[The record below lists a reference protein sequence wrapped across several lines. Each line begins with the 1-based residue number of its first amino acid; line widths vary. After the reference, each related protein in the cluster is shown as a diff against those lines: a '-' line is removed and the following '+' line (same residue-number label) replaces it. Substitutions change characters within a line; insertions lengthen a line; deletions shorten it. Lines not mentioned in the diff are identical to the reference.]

1 MVSRLY
7 DDNIEQDPRVR
18 GLLDA
23 AAAPT
28 ECGPLPGER
37 EALAA
42 FRSVHSRRRNSM
54 SIPLTRVRVA
64 VAAGLGA
71 GVLLAAGAG
80 AAAAGVLPGA
90 AQDTARTV
98 LDRVGVEVPGADEH
112 SAGHADQRG
121 HSTEVGSEDATAP
134 TSGDKS
140 APRGQGAHE
149 AHGAQG
155 AGDKPAVDKDL
166 PEASE
171 HGQTVPP
178 PRARRMRRAPTR
190 APRCLLSPPT
200 VALAVVATPTTP
212 RPASPTTTPPLASP
226 MTPVPPGT
234 PAPTRPDP
242 QARPRPPKPAT
253 AKVPAP
259 ASLSPT
265 AHRRRGSNTRRNQG
279 AQGDLRIAPLLGF
292 YYIGIDHG
300 VVTNLM

>member
-7 DDNIEQDPRVR
+7 DENIEQDPRVR

-171 HGQTVPP
+171 HGQTVSSTARETDAEGADKGAEVSAVASDG
-178 PRARRMRRAPTR
+178 RARSGGNA
-190 APRCLLSPPT
+190 
-200 VALAVVATPTTP
+200 
-212 RPASPTTTPPLASP
+212 
-226 MTPVPPGT
+226 
-234 PAPTRPDP
+234 DH
-242 QARPRPPKPAT
+242 
-253 AKVPAP
+253 
-259 ASLSPT
+259 PT
-265 AHRRRGSNTRRNQG
+265 AGQPDDHPTAGQPDDPGAAGHARADAAGSAGKAKAAEASDGRQG
-279 AQGDLRIAPLLGF
+279 AGPG
-292 YYIGIDHG
+292 HP
-300 VVTNLM
+300 